1 MTEVLE
7 PLPVRKMVVERTPTV
22 KGLPG
27 ERALVR
33 TPLDATSPE
42 PRRRRRTTRG
52 AWGMGHGA
60 WGMGAR
66 GHLQDR
72 VWGGDVRGDL
82 RASTEVQL
90 ERPP

>member
-42 PRRRRRTTRG
+42 PRRRTTRG
-52 AWGMGHGA
+52 AWGMGH
-60 WGMGAR
+60 GAR